1 MLTMDKIND
10 IRYRFYVK
18 GENISQI
25 AKAEGLDWKTVQKY
39 IDKKDVN
46 EPAQKPKE
54 QKVCPKL
61 DPYKSTI
68 DEWLIKD
75 KQAPRK

>member
-1 MLTMDKIND
+1 VTKACKEERNMLTMDKIND

-39 IDKKDVN
+39 IDNVDFQIKTNHFLKLFEPIQAVN
-46 EPAQKPKE
+46 
-54 QKVCPKL
+54 
-61 DPYKSTI
+61 
-68 DEWLIKD
+68 
-75 KQAPRK
+75 

>member
-39 IDKKDVN
+39 IDNVDFQIKTNHFLKLFEPIQAVN
-46 EPAQKPKE
+46 
-54 QKVCPKL
+54 
-61 DPYKSTI
+61 
-68 DEWLIKD
+68 
-75 KQAPRK
+75 

>member
-18 GENISQI
+18 GENISKI

-39 IDKKDVN
+39 IDKKV
-46 EPAQKPKE
+46 
-54 QKVCPKL
+54 
-61 DPYKSTI
+61 
-68 DEWLIKD
+68 
-75 KQAPRK
+75 